1 MSYPL
6 SFNYLIMYVMLV
18 MPQGHSCSSNPEMQ
32 KTHSFYTRKI
42 LDIFLQ
48 NIKNRTNESSKG
60 SGNVALLP
68 DKINQFITALLED
81 EDVVRKSL

>member
-1 MSYPL
+1 KDT
-6 SFNYLIMYVMLV
+6 
-18 MPQGHSCSSNPEMQ
+18 GH
-32 KTHSFYTRKI
+32 I
-42 LDIFLQ
+42 LH

-68 DKINQFITALLED
+68 DQTNQFITALLED